1 MCADA
6 KYGREI
12 MAQPGMVAWQIF
24 DAKSKPLQRD
34 EYHIREVTRVESAT
48 LAGLAE
54 ELAPYGVH
62 PKQLEATLSERKRA
76 DALAAALGA
85 HI

>member
-34 EYHIREVTRVESAT
+34 EYHIREVTRVESDT

-54 ELAPYGVH
+54 GAEVRVALDAAFAPDGRRVAA
-62 PKQLEATLSERKRA
+62 KER
-76 DALAAALGA
+76 
-85 HI
+85 IEY

>member
-34 EYHIREVTRVESAT
+34 EYHIREVTRVESDT
-48 LAGLAE
+48 LAGLA
-54 ELAPYGVH
+54 
-62 PKQLEATLSERKRA
+62 
-76 DALAAALGA
+76 
-85 HI
+85 